1 MPNPNLKFPI
11 IRRLLINDY
20 ALFPGPGG
28 NGVDHAFEPGVT
40 VVVGING
47 IGKTT
52 MLNLIYRLL
61 VGPWDFAKGDEG
73 VQLTRGELTKHKSF
87 DYFAKRDKAP
97 TKATAM
103 GEFQFGDRR
112 LVVTRR
118 LGDLGLI
125 NLAIDDNPIHPH
137 AGTNLEDE
145 IWRLSGCGRQ
155 YDFHLLVTSLFFFLE
170 EKAPI
175 VWEPEAQIEVFRILF
190 LDTGAATDLARL
202 GSDIQRADS

>member
-28 NGVDHAFEPGVT
+28 NGVDHKFDPGVT
-40 VVVGING
+40 VIVGING

-61 VGPWDFAKGDEG
+61 VGPWDFAKGDEA
-73 VQLTRGELTKHKSF
+73 VQLTRGILTKQKSF

-97 TKATAM
+97 TKATAV

-118 LGDLGLI
+118 LTDLSLI
-125 NLAIDDNPIHPH
+125 NLAIDDTPVRPK
-137 AGTNLEDE
+137 AGV
-145 IWRLSGCGRQ
+145 IWRMKSG
-155 YDFHLLVTSLFFFLE
+155 
-170 EKAPI
+170 
-175 VWEPEAQIEVFRILF
+175 VWQDVAVSMIFICSSHR
-190 LDTGAATDLARL
+190 
-202 GSDIQRADS
+202 SSSS